1 VQVPAGLRAQRDTWT
16 PLMDVLKKDRP
27 RVSDEQLARIAKYP
41 IEALWNGVQ
50 NQGYTQNFAN
60 HFRLTQPGTK
70 LVGRAL
76 TMRYLPLRPDIDAAT
91 KQIAKEGDW
100 DFQYNVR
107 AGEDANPGDVIVVEL
122 GGAVDRATFLG
133 DVTGIGMKQRG
144 VRGVVVDGGIR
155 DLNEFLVMKDFP
167 IYYVNAHASAMADQ
181 VGVEW
186 NAPIRIGH
194 VAVLP
199 GDVVVGDE
207 EGVLFF
213 PPQIVEDVLKSA
225 ALTVNT
231 ENFKREMMRARAG
244 IVRGMSIRSSV
255 RSWRSATRSGSKP
268 IRLETKPR
276 SKKADLSSGYPLPGP
291 GALAGTDP
299 MRGPIGC

>member
-1 VQVPAGLRAQRDTWT
+1 MARRTASILAVMVLMGLGAGLFTRWRAESQVQVPPGLRAQRDTWT
-16 PLMDVLKKDRP
+16 PLMDLLRKDRP
-27 RVSDEQLARIAKYP
+27 RVTDEQLARIAKYP

-76 TMRYLPLRPDIDAAT
+76 TMRYLPLRPDIDAGT

-231 ENFKREMMRARAG
+231 ENFKREMMRSG
-244 IVRGMSIRSSV
+244 KYRSRDVYPKLS
-255 RSWRSATRSGSKP
+255 P
-268 IRLETKPR
+268 ELEKRYQEWVKTNPV
-276 SKKADLSSGYPLPGP
+276 GN
-291 GALAGTDP
+291 
-299 MRGPIGC
+299 

>member
-1 VQVPAGLRAQRDTWT
+1 
-16 PLMDVLKKDRP
+16 
-27 RVSDEQLARIAKYP
+27 
-41 IEALWNGVQ
+41 VQ

-70 LVGRAL
+70 LVGRA
-76 TMRYLPLRPDIDAAT
+76 PDDALSAAAT
-91 KQIAKEGDW
+91 GHRRRRRSRLPRRVTGISSTTSG
-100 DFQYNVR
+100 R
-107 AGEDANPGDVIVVEL
+107 GEDANPGDVIVVEL

-194 VAVLP
+194 VSVLP

-225 ALTVNT
+225 A
-231 ENFKREMMRARAG
+231 
-244 IVRGMSIRSSV
+244 
-255 RSWRSATRSGSKP
+255 
-268 IRLETKPR
+268 
-276 SKKADLSSGYPLPGP
+276 
-291 GALAGTDP
+291 
-299 MRGPIGC
+299 

>member
-1 VQVPAGLRAQRDTWT
+1 MSGKLASWLTFGLLVGVGAGLSVGWQAESQIQVPPGLRAERNTWT

-27 RVSDEQLARIAKYP
+27 RVTDEQLARVARYP

-50 NQGYTQNFAN
+50 NQGYTRNFAN

-91 KQIAKEGDW
+91 QQLAREGDW

-107 AGEDANPGDVIVVEL
+107 AGEDAQPGDVIVVEL

-155 DLNEFLVMKDFP
+155 DLNEFLAMKDFP
-167 IYYVNAHASAMADQ
+167 IYYVNAHASAMADE

-194 VAVLP
+194 VSVLP

-213 PPQIVEDVLKSA
+213 PPQITEEVLKSA

-231 ENFKREMMRARAG
+231 ENFKREMMRSG
-244 IVRGMSIRSSV
+244 KYRSRDVYPKLS
-255 RSWRSATRSGSKP
+255 P
-268 IRLETKPR
+268 ELEKRYQEWLKTNPV
-276 SKKADLSSGYPLPGP
+276 DN
-291 GALAGTDP
+291 
-299 MRGPIGC
+299 

>member
-1 VQVPAGLRAQRDTWT
+1 MSGKLASWLTFGLLVGVGAGLSVGWQAESQIQVPPGLRAERNTWT

-27 RVSDEQLARIAKYP
+27 RVTDEQLARVARYP

-50 NQGYTQNFAN
+50 NQGYTRNFAN

-91 KQIAKEGDW
+91 RQLAREGDW

-107 AGEDANPGDVIVVEL
+107 AGEDAQPGDVIVVEL

-155 DLNEFLVMKDFP
+155 DLNEFLAMKDFP
-167 IYYVNAHASAMADQ
+167 IYYVNAHASAMADE

-194 VAVLP
+194 VSVLP

-213 PPQIVEDVLKSA
+213 PPQITEEVLKSA

-231 ENFKREMMRARAG
+231 ENFKREMMRSG
-244 IVRGMSIRSSV
+244 KYRSRDVYPKLS
-255 RSWRSATRSGSKP
+255 P
-268 IRLETKPR
+268 ELEKRYQEWLKTNPV
-276 SKKADLSSGYPLPGP
+276 DN
-291 GALAGTDP
+291 
-299 MRGPIGC
+299 

>member
-1 VQVPAGLRAQRDTWT
+1 MARRTASILAVMVLMGLGAGLLTRWRAESQVQVPPGLRAQRDTWT
-16 PLMDVLKKDRP
+16 PLMDLLRKDRP
-27 RVSDEQLARIAKYP
+27 RVTDEQLARIAKYP

-76 TMRYLPLRPDIDAAT
+76 TMRYLPLRPDIDAGT

-231 ENFKREMMRARAG
+231 ENFKREMMRSG
-244 IVRGMSIRSSV
+244 KYRSRDV
-255 RSWRSATRSGSKP
+255 YP
-268 IRLETKPR
+268 RLSPELEKRYQEWVKTNPV
-276 SKKADLSSGYPLPGP
+276 GN
-291 GALAGTDP
+291 
-299 MRGPIGC
+299 

>member
-1 VQVPAGLRAQRDTWT
+1 MSGKLLSWLAFGLLMGVGAGLSVGWRAESQIQVPPGLRAERNTWT

-27 RVSDEQLARIAKYP
+27 RVTDEQLARIARYP

-50 NQGYTQNFAN
+50 NQGYTRNFAN

-91 KQIAKEGDW
+91 KQLAKEGDW
-100 DFQYNVR
+100 DYQYNVR
-107 AGEDANPGDVIVVEL
+107 AGEDAHSGDVIVVEL

-155 DLNEFLVMKDFP
+155 DLNEFLAMKDFP
-167 IYYVNAHASAMADQ
+167 IYYVNAHASAMADE

-186 NAPIRIGH
+186 NAPIRVGH
-194 VAVLP
+194 VSVLP

-213 PPQIVEDVLKSA
+213 PPQITEEVLKSA

-231 ENFKREMMRARAG
+231 ENFKREMMRSG
-244 IVRGMSIRSSV
+244 KYRSRDIYPKLS
-255 RSWRSATRSGSKP
+255 P
-268 IRLETKPR
+268 ELEKRYQEWLKTNPV
-276 SKKADLSSGYPLPGP
+276 GN
-291 GALAGTDP
+291 
-299 MRGPIGC
+299 

>member
-1 VQVPAGLRAQRDTWT
+1 MSGKLVSWLAFGLLMGVGAGLSVGWRAESQIQVPPGLRAERNTWT

-27 RVSDEQLARIAKYP
+27 RVTDEQLARIARYP

-50 NQGYTQNFAN
+50 NQGYTRNFAN

-91 KQIAKEGDW
+91 RQLAREGDW
-100 DFQYNVR
+100 DYQYNVR
-107 AGEDANPGDVIVVEL
+107 AGEDAHPGDVIVVVL

-155 DLNEFLVMKDFP
+155 DLNEFLAMKDFP
-167 IYYVNAHASAMADQ
+167 IYYVNAHASAMADE

-194 VAVLP
+194 VSVLP

-213 PPQIVEDVLKSA
+213 PPQITEEVLKSA

-231 ENFKREMMRARAG
+231 ENFKREMMRTG
-244 IVRGMSIRSSV
+244 KYRSRDIYPKLS
-255 RSWRSATRSGSKP
+255 P
-268 IRLETKPR
+268 ELEKRYQEWLKTNPV
-276 SKKADLSSGYPLPGP
+276 GN
-291 GALAGTDP
+291 
-299 MRGPIGC
+299 

>member
-1 VQVPAGLRAQRDTWT
+1 MSGKLASWLTFGLLVGVGAGLSVGWQAESQIQVPPGLRAERNTWT

-27 RVSDEQLARIAKYP
+27 RVTDEQLARVARYP

-50 NQGYTQNFAN
+50 NQGYTRNFAN

-76 TMRYLPLRPDIDAAT
+76 TMRYMPLRPDIDAAT
-91 KQIAKEGDW
+91 RQLAREGDW

-107 AGEDANPGDVIVVEL
+107 AGEDAQPGDVIVVEL

-155 DLNEFLVMKDFP
+155 DLNEFLAMKDFP
-167 IYYVNAHASAMADQ
+167 IYYVNAHASAMADE

-194 VAVLP
+194 VSVLP

-213 PPQIVEDVLKSA
+213 PPQITEEVLKSA

-231 ENFKREMMRARAG
+231 ENFKREMMRSG
-244 IVRGMSIRSSV
+244 KYRSRDVYPKLS
-255 RSWRSATRSGSKP
+255 P
-268 IRLETKPR
+268 ELEKRYQEWLKTNPV
-276 SKKADLSSGYPLPGP
+276 GN
-291 GALAGTDP
+291 
-299 MRGPIGC
+299 

>member
-1 VQVPAGLRAQRDTWT
+1 MSGKLLSWLAFGLLMGVGAGLSVGWRAESQIQVPPGLRAERNTWT

-27 RVSDEQLARIAKYP
+27 RVTDEQLTRIARYP

-50 NQGYTQNFAN
+50 NQGYTRNFAN

-91 KQIAKEGDW
+91 KQLAKEGDW
-100 DFQYNVR
+100 DYQYNVR
-107 AGEDANPGDVIVVEL
+107 AGEDAHSGDVIVVEL

-155 DLNEFLVMKDFP
+155 DLNEFLAMKDFP
-167 IYYVNAHASAMADQ
+167 IYYVNAHASAMADE

-186 NAPIRIGH
+186 NAPIRVGH
-194 VAVLP
+194 VSVLP

-213 PPQIVEDVLKSA
+213 PPQITEEVLKSA

-231 ENFKREMMRARAG
+231 ENFKREMMRSG
-244 IVRGMSIRSSV
+244 KYRSRDIYPKLS
-255 RSWRSATRSGSKP
+255 P
-268 IRLETKPR
+268 ELEKRYQEWLKTNPV
-276 SKKADLSSGYPLPGP
+276 GN
-291 GALAGTDP
+291 
-299 MRGPIGC
+299 

>member
-1 VQVPAGLRAQRDTWT
+1 MSKKIAILLVSVLLAGVGGVLLVSRRVESQVQVPVGLRAQRDTWT

-27 RVSDEQLARIAKYP
+27 RVTDEQLARVAKYP

-194 VAVLP
+194 VSVLP

-231 ENFKREMMRARAG
+231 ENFKREMMRSG
-244 IVRGMSIRSSV
+244 KYRSRDVYPKLS
-255 RSWRSATRSGSKP
+255 P
-268 IRLETKPR
+268 ELERRYQEWVKTHPV
-276 SKKADLSSGYPLPGP
+276 GN
-291 GALAGTDP
+291 
-299 MRGPIGC
+299 

>member
-1 VQVPAGLRAQRDTWT
+1 MSRRISSLLALGLLVGLGAGLLVSQRAESQVQVPPGLRAQRDTWT
-16 PLMDVLKKDRP
+16 PLMDLLKKDRP
-27 RVSDEQLARIAKYP
+27 RVTDQQLARIAKYP

-194 VAVLP
+194 VSVLP

-231 ENFKREMMRARAG
+231 ENFKREMMRSG
-244 IVRGMSIRSSV
+244 KYRSRDVYPKLS
-255 RSWRSATRSGSKP
+255 P
-268 IRLETKPR
+268 ELEKRYQEWVKTNPV
-276 SKKADLSSGYPLPGP
+276 GN
-291 GALAGTDP
+291 
-299 MRGPIGC
+299 

>member
-1 VQVPAGLRAQRDTWT
+1 MSGKLVSWLAFGLLMGVGAGLSVGWRAESQIQVPPGLRAERNTWT

-27 RVSDEQLARIAKYP
+27 RVTDEQLARIARYP

-50 NQGYTQNFAN
+50 NQGYTRNFAN

-91 KQIAKEGDW
+91 RQLAREGDW
-100 DFQYNVR
+100 DYQYNVR
-107 AGEDANPGDVIVVEL
+107 AGEDAHPGDVIVVEL

-155 DLNEFLVMKDFP
+155 DLNEFLAMKDFP
-167 IYYVNAHASAMADQ
+167 SYYVNAHASAMADE

-186 NAPIRIGH
+186 NAPIRVGH
-194 VAVLP
+194 VSVLP

-213 PPQIVEDVLKSA
+213 PPQITEEVLKSA

-231 ENFKREMMRARAG
+231 ENFKREMMRTG
-244 IVRGMSIRSSV
+244 KYRSRDIYPKLS
-255 RSWRSATRSGSKP
+255 P
-268 IRLETKPR
+268 ELEKRYQEWLKTNPV
-276 SKKADLSSGYPLPGP
+276 GN
-291 GALAGTDP
+291 
-299 MRGPIGC
+299 

>member
-1 VQVPAGLRAQRDTWT
+1 MSGKLASWLTFGLLIGVGAGLSVGWQAESQIQVPPGLRAERNTWT

-27 RVSDEQLARIAKYP
+27 RVTDEQLARVARYP

-50 NQGYTQNFAN
+50 NQGYTRNFAN

-91 KQIAKEGDW
+91 KQLAREGDW

-107 AGEDANPGDVIVVEL
+107 AGEDAQPGDVIVVEL

-167 IYYVNAHASAMADQ
+167 IYYVNAHASAMADE

-194 VAVLP
+194 VSVLP

-213 PPQIVEDVLKSA
+213 PPQITEEVLKSA

-231 ENFKREMMRARAG
+231 ENFKREMMRSG
-244 IVRGMSIRSSV
+244 KYRSRDIYPKLS
-255 RSWRSATRSGSKP
+255 P
-268 IRLETKPR
+268 ELEKRYQEWLKTNPV
-276 SKKADLSSGYPLPGP
+276 GN
-291 GALAGTDP
+291 
-299 MRGPIGC
+299 

>member
-1 VQVPAGLRAQRDTWT
+1 MSGKLASWLTFGLLVGVGAGLSVGWQAESQIQVPPGLRAERNTWT

-27 RVSDEQLARIAKYP
+27 RVTDEQLARVARYP

-50 NQGYTQNFAN
+50 NQGYTRNFAN

-91 KQIAKEGDW
+91 RQLAREGDW

-107 AGEDANPGDVIVVEL
+107 AGEDAQPGDVIVVEL

-155 DLNEFLVMKDFP
+155 DLNEFLAMKDFP
-167 IYYVNAHASAMADQ
+167 IYYVNAHASAMADE

-194 VAVLP
+194 VSVLP

-213 PPQIVEDVLKSA
+213 PPQITEEVLKSA

-231 ENFKREMMRARAG
+231 ENFKREMMRSG
-244 IVRGMSIRSSV
+244 KYRSRDIYPKLS
-255 RSWRSATRSGSKP
+255 P
-268 IRLETKPR
+268 ELEKRYQEWLKTNPV
-276 SKKADLSSGYPLPGP
+276 GN
-291 GALAGTDP
+291 
-299 MRGPIGC
+299 

>member
-1 VQVPAGLRAQRDTWT
+1 MGVGAGLSVGWRAESQIQVPPGLRAERNTWT
-16 PLMDVLKKDRP
+16 PLMDVLKKDRT
-27 RVSDEQLARIAKYP
+27 RVTDEQLARIARYP

-50 NQGYTQNFAN
+50 NQGYTRNFAN

-91 KQIAKEGDW
+91 KQLAKEGDW
-100 DFQYNVR
+100 DYQYNVR
-107 AGEDANPGDVIVVEL
+107 AGEDAHPGDVIVVEL

-155 DLNEFLVMKDFP
+155 DLNEFLAMKDFP
-167 IYYVNAHASAMADQ
+167 IYYVNAHASAMADE

-186 NAPIRIGH
+186 NAPIRVGH
-194 VAVLP
+194 VSVLP

-213 PPQIVEDVLKSA
+213 PPQITEEVLKSA

-231 ENFKREMMRARAG
+231 ENFKREMMRSG
-244 IVRGMSIRSSV
+244 KYRSRDIYPKLS
-255 RSWRSATRSGSKP
+255 P
-268 IRLETKPR
+268 ELEKRYQEWLKTNPV
-276 SKKADLSSGYPLPGP
+276 GN
-291 GALAGTDP
+291 
-299 MRGPIGC
+299 

>member
-1 VQVPAGLRAQRDTWT
+1 MSGKLVSWLAFGLLMGVGAGLSVGWRAESQIQVPPGLRAERNTWT

-27 RVSDEQLARIAKYP
+27 RVTDEQLTRIARYP

-50 NQGYTQNFAN
+50 NQGYTRNFAN

-91 KQIAKEGDW
+91 KQLAKEGDW
-100 DFQYNVR
+100 DYQYNVR
-107 AGEDANPGDVIVVEL
+107 AGEDAHPGDVIVVEL

-155 DLNEFLVMKDFP
+155 DLNEFLAMKDFP
-167 IYYVNAHASAMADQ
+167 IYYVNAHASAMADE

-186 NAPIRIGH
+186 NAPIRVGH
-194 VAVLP
+194 VSVLP

-213 PPQIVEDVLKSA
+213 PPQITEEVLKSA

-231 ENFKREMMRARAG
+231 ENFKREMMRSG
-244 IVRGMSIRSSV
+244 KYRSRDIYPKLS
-255 RSWRSATRSGSKP
+255 P
-268 IRLETKPR
+268 ELEKRYQEWLKTNPV
-276 SKKADLSSGYPLPGP
+276 GN
-291 GALAGTDP
+291 
-299 MRGPIGC
+299 

>member
-1 VQVPAGLRAQRDTWT
+1 MSGKLASWLTFGLLVGVGAGLSVGWQAESQIQVPPGLRAERNTWT

-27 RVSDEQLARIAKYP
+27 RVTDEQLARVARYP

-50 NQGYTQNFAN
+50 NQGYTRNFAN

-91 KQIAKEGDW
+91 RQLAREGDW

-107 AGEDANPGDVIVVEL
+107 AGEDAQPGDVIVVEL

-155 DLNEFLVMKDFP
+155 DLNEFLAMKDFP
-167 IYYVNAHASAMADQ
+167 IYYVNAHASAMADE

-194 VAVLP
+194 VSVLP

-213 PPQIVEDVLKSA
+213 PPQITEEVLKSA

-231 ENFKREMMRARAG
+231 ENFKREMMRSG
-244 IVRGMSIRSSV
+244 KYRSRDVYPKLS
-255 RSWRSATRSGSKP
+255 P
-268 IRLETKPR
+268 ELEKRYQEWLKTNPV
-276 SKKADLSSGYPLPGP
+276 GN
-291 GALAGTDP
+291 
-299 MRGPIGC
+299 

>member
-1 VQVPAGLRAQRDTWT
+1 MSKKIAILLVSVLLAGVGGVLLVSRRVESQVQVPVGLRAQRDTWT

-27 RVSDEQLARIAKYP
+27 RVTDEQLARVAKYP

-186 NAPIRIGH
+186 NAPIRIGQ
-194 VAVLP
+194 VSVLP

-231 ENFKREMMRARAG
+231 ENFKREMMRSG
-244 IVRGMSIRSSV
+244 KYRSRDVYPKLS
-255 RSWRSATRSGSKP
+255 P
-268 IRLETKPR
+268 ELERRYQEWVKTHPV
-276 SKKADLSSGYPLPGP
+276 GN
-291 GALAGTDP
+291 
-299 MRGPIGC
+299 

>member
-1 VQVPAGLRAQRDTWT
+1 MSRKIASLLLVGLLIGLGTAHLLSRRAESQVQVPSGLRAQRDTWT

-27 RVSDEQLARIAKYP
+27 RVTDEQLARIAKYP

-186 NAPIRIGH
+186 NAPIRVGH

-213 PPQIVEDVLKSA
+213 PPQITEDVLKSA

-231 ENFKREMMRARAG
+231 ENFKREMMRSG
-244 IVRGMSIRSSV
+244 KYRSRDVYPKLS
-255 RSWRSATRSGSKP
+255 P
-268 IRLETKPR
+268 ELEKRYQEWVKTHPV
-276 SKKADLSSGYPLPGP
+276 GN
-291 GALAGTDP
+291 
-299 MRGPIGC
+299 